1 MSTSAEDHARME
13 EDLCTTH
20 TALTEAQAQVAAAQE
35 ATTAAE
41 TARNALQAQID
52 QAAAAAGQAPGP
64 LADQVNMGLIPR
76 PTGSGWSIRESMQ
89 VTKAEYGEIQVR
101 TLHSQPS
108 AANHTP
114 AIAHD
119 PQSCHPCYP
128 RLDRGFP
135 PSRS

>member
-1 MSTSAEDHARME
+1 ME
-13 EDLCTTH
+13 EDLRTTR
-20 TALTEAQAQVAAAQE
+20 TALAEAQAQVTAAQE
-35 ATTAAE
+35 AATTAK
-41 TARNALQAQID
+41 TACDALQAQID
-52 QAAAAAGQAPGP
+52 QAAAAAGQGPGP

-89 VTKAEYGEIQVR
+89 VMKAEYGEIQVR